1 VAIEPAS
8 TTNGASAETAE
19 GPEGAP
25 AHRQGRS
32 GTATSFLVIGLILAM
47 GGFGLTFYLGT
58 QLAGATPTVAV
69 LVAARNIQA
78 GSVIAPADLNI
89 RRYLASSAPTS
100 AMRTD
105 DQAVGR
111 AARVDIAAGDPILPS
126 SIGSFSAGV
135 ARASLLPIPTGY
147 VAIEVGA
154 PPGLT
159 IPQGFI
165 TAGSFIDVI
174 ATANLSLF
182 KPGASGL
189 SSRVVFPSVEVIRVG
204 NGTNQGPSA
213 NTAITVVTVLI
224 DECDLGYAAWI
235 GSNTTLNIAALPIH
249 QADLPVPDPGCPGRV
264 TGRAI
269 GPAEANARYHFTS

>member
-1 VAIEPAS
+1 MAIEPAS
-8 TTNGASAETAE
+8 NTNGAPAETAE

-25 AHRQGRS
+25 AHRPGRS
-32 GTATSFLVIGLILAM
+32 GAATSFLVIGLILAM

-58 QLAGATPTVAV
+58 QLAGATPTVGV

-78 GSVIAPADLNI
+78 GSVIAPADLTAKK
-89 RRYLASSAPTS
+89 YLSSSAPTS
-100 AMRTD
+100 ALHTND
-105 DQAVGR
+105 DAVGK
-111 AARVDIAAGDPILPS
+111 AARVDIAVGDPILTS
-126 SIGSFSAGV
+126 SIGSVSAGV
-135 ARASLLPIPTGY
+135 APVSLLPIPPGY

-165 TAGSFIDVI
+165 TAGSFVDVV

-182 KPGASGL
+182 KPGATGL
-189 SSRVVFPSVEVIRVG
+189 SSRVVFPAVEVIRVG
-204 NGTNQGPSA
+204 NGAGQSPSA

-249 QADLPVPDPGCPGRV
+249 ETDLPVPDPTCAGRV

-269 GPAEANARYHFTS
+269 GPAEANSRYHFTT